1 MITRDDI
8 ANYIDYVEKP
18 DRQILS
24 QTKQGLKALI
34 SGKQKDGY
42 YVVVE
47 EAQTKNNRLAF
58 KTMYKVKG
66 DIKESS
72 LFKATAD
79 AENGERLAFSGYEP
93 DAQRIPSL
101 NDHIIPQNSQ
111 KVKELSPADLRKAII
126 NAKDD
131 KERLA
136 IIENQK
142 AGIRQ
147 RLKEEMTSEAKTA
160 NNKEVTPF
168 LDQKLIERAN
178 ENSQFNRGN
187 IIESNLRKTLNSIDD
202 LEISEAKKEMA
213 KKKIIVETQRELK
226 AAADFI
232 PANVSGATGFNVK
245 KAGKQLDRIT
255 KAQEKKAEIIERAG
269 EKNSRFNSFNA
280 DIADSE
286 FIKIGNYVTLSGKP
300 KIAVS
305 FRTIPDGSVRLAL
318 KKKGFFYD
326 NGISAWSIEP
336 EKFDKSWISGRLSQ
350 LFNKDES
357 TLNLKAM
364 TKNDDP
370 FALLPNATATRLR
383 KMRRDASEKD
393 ILDHLINN
401 KSWYDKYVVKYNK
414 DRKTLEKALNIAPI
428 EKFGINYAEFYHDGS
443 GAVKKLLAERQGQ
456 VAGAFYS
463 KDLGD
468 VDIIWGEAKQN
479 AKGGWDGYGLAKIEK
494 STLKFQPK
502 F

>member
-1 MITRDDI
+1 
-8 ANYIDYVEKP
+8 
-18 DRQILS
+18 
-24 QTKQGLKALI
+24 
-34 SGKQKDGY
+34 
-42 YVVVE
+42 
-47 EAQTKNNRLAF
+47 
-58 KTMYKVKG
+58 
-66 DIKESS
+66 
-72 LFKATAD
+72 
-79 AENGERLAFSGYEP
+79 
-93 DAQRIPSL
+93 
-101 NDHIIPQNSQ
+101 
-111 KVKELSPADLRKAII
+111 
-126 NAKDD
+126 
-131 KERLA
+131 
-136 IIENQK
+136 
-142 AGIRQ
+142 
-147 RLKEEMTSEAKTA
+147 MTSEVKTA
-160 NNKEVTPF
+160 NNKEATPL

-232 PANVSGATGFNVK
+232 PANVLGAAGFNVK

-393 ILDHLINN
+393 IPDHLIND

-456 VAGAFYS
+456 VAGAFYR

-494 STLKFQPK
+494 KHPEISAQILEIR
-502 F
+502 